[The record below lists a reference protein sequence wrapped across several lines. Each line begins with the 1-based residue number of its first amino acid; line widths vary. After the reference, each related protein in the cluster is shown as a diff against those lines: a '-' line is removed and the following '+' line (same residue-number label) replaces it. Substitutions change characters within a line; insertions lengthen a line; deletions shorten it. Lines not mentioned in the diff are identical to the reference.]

1 MRLLEEIMKDN
12 EVFLAKASMDYSQE
26 DRSKGKVPQRHLLI
40 ITCMDTRLVNF
51 LEPALGIQRGDAKI
65 IKIAGNS
72 LSGPFDTIIRSL
84 LIAIFKL
91 EVQEIMVIG
100 HQECGMAGLSAEGL
114 MADMLCRGI
123 SSEAIQMVAAELR
136 HWAQSFRDEE
146 QNVRDT
152 VRKIRQNP
160 LIPKDVPVH
169 GLIFHPRRGKADVLV
184 NGYGEM
190 RNRMNS
196 LHCMEMREVKEL
208 N

>member
-1 MRLLEEIMKDN
+1 MQAENACFSRDN
-12 EVFLAKASMDYSQE
+12 
-26 DRSKGKVPQRHLLI
+26 RI
-40 ITCMDTRLVNF
+40 ID
-51 LEPALGIQRGDAKI
+51 
-65 IKIAGNS
+65 IKIRD
-72 LSGPFDTIIRSL
+72 FR
-84 LIAIFKL
+84 
-91 EVQEIMVIG
+91 
-100 HQECGMAGLSAEGL
+100 
-114 MADMLCRGI
+114 
-123 SSEAIQMVAAELR
+123 IQMVAAELR

-184 NGYGEM
+184 NGYGEI
-190 RNRMNS
+190 RNRMDF

>member
-72 LSGPFDTIIRSL
+72 VSGPFDNIIRSL

-184 NGYGEM
+184 NGYGEI
-190 RNRMNS
+190 RNRMDF